1 MTLIMRR
8 EAARPG
14 RKAAAPEMG
23 MESFN
28 RLLQTLSG
36 SLVDIV
42 IYLAIGLV
50 TVIGIVRCVL
60 PVRRST
66 ACLRRAARVLEKN
79 PVQENGHTV
88 WENELFMG
96 RQMGDAWRRFL
107 QNWTQLDARGM
118 TCDVKGF
125 INDDTA
131 IYAQAAC
138 TSRTPGG

>member
-1 MTLIMRR
+1 MRLSDDFSDDL
-8 EAARPG
+8 ETGGSAAG
-14 RKAAAPEMG
+14 FFTAAPWNR

-28 RLLQTLSG
+28 QLLQTLSG

-60 PVRRST
+60 PVRRS
-66 ACLRRAARVLEKN
+66 AGCLRRAARVLEKS
-79 PVQENGHTV
+79 PVQDNGHTV

-96 RQMGDAWRRFL
+96 RQMSDAWRRFL

-125 INDDTA
+125 
-131 IYAQAAC
+131 
-138 TSRTPGG
+138 